1 MADGWPPDA
10 MRQRLKSSLSAH
22 YMGCLSADGKPDK
35 ERKRWE
41 AYSAVNSLFRAILYI
56 GRSSVGR
63 ALQREVILLLNALG
77 RWFESNRPVYQ
88 VNMRMNIA
96 TCFNKILLEI
106 ERKLKGN
113 HDQEGTNQVCS
124 SVHRQHN

>member
-1 MADGWPPDA
+1 MRRRKPCRLESDHADHASNGLT
-10 MRQRLKSSLSAH
+10 LKAH
-22 YMGCLSADGKPDK
+22 YH
-35 ERKRWE
+35 
-41 AYSAVNSLFRAILYI
+41 I

-63 ALQREVILLLNALG
+63 ALQREGILLLNTLG

-106 ERKLKGN
+106 ERKLKGIY
-113 HDQEGTNQVCS
+113 DQEGTNQVCS
-124 SVHRQHN
+124 

>member
-1 MADGWPPDA
+1 MRRRKPCRLEYDHADHASNGL
-10 MRQRLKSSLSAH
+10 MLK
-22 YMGCLSADGKPDK
+22 
-35 ERKRWE
+35 
-41 AYSAVNSLFRAILYI
+41 AYFYI

-63 ALQREVILLLNALG
+63 ALQREGILLLNTLG

-106 ERKLKGN
+106 ERKSKGIY
-113 HDQEGTNQVCS
+113 DQEGTNQVCS
-124 SVHRQHN
+124 R

>member
-1 MADGWPPDA
+1 MLAGLQA
-10 MRQRLKSSLSAH
+10 RMRRDNLS
-22 YMGCLSADGKPDK
+22 GKPSK
-35 ERKRWE
+35 C
-41 AYSAVNSLFRAILYI
+41 

-63 ALQREVILLLNALG
+63 ALQREGILLLNTLG

-106 ERKLKGN
+106 ERKLKGIY
-113 HDQEGTNQVCS
+113 DQEGNRQVCG
-124 SVHRQHN
+124 R

>member
-1 MADGWPPDA
+1 MPN
-10 MRQRLKSSLSAH
+10 
-22 YMGCLSADGKPDK
+22 K
-35 ERKRWE
+35 ERYNGKSLIARWR
-41 AYSAVNSLFRAILYI
+41 NQFRAILYI

-63 ALQREVILLLNALG
+63 ALQREGILLLNTLG

-106 ERKLKGN
+106 ERKLKGIY
-113 HDQEGTNQVCS
+113 D
-124 SVHRQHN
+124 

>member
-1 MADGWPPDA
+1 MIG
-10 MRQRLKSSLSAH
+10 
-22 YMGCLSADGKPDK
+22 
-35 ERKRWE
+35 
-41 AYSAVNSLFRAILYI
+41 LFRAILYI

-63 ALQREVILLLNALG
+63 ALQREGILLLNTLG

-106 ERKLKGN
+106 ERKLKGIY
-113 HDQEGTNQVCS
+113 DQEGTNQVCS
-124 SVHRQHN
+124 R

>member
-1 MADGWPPDA
+1 M
-10 MRQRLKSSLSAH
+10 LKSH
-22 YMGCLSADGKPDK
+22 
-35 ERKRWE
+35 
-41 AYSAVNSLFRAILYI
+41 FHI

-63 ALQREVILLLNALG
+63 ALQREGILLLNALG

-124 SVHRQHN
+124 SVNRQHN

>member
-1 MADGWPPDA
+1 MRRRKPCRLESDHADHASNGL
-10 MRQRLKSSLSAH
+10 MLKAH
-22 YMGCLSADGKPDK
+22 
-35 ERKRWE
+35 
-41 AYSAVNSLFRAILYI
+41 FHI

-63 ALQREVILLLNALG
+63 ALQREGILLLNTLG

-106 ERKLKGN
+106 ERKLKGIY
-113 HDQEGTNQVCS
+113 DQERNRQVCS
-124 SVHRQHN
+124 SVNRQHN

>member
-1 MADGWPPDA
+1 MTRRNRGCVIFGAQSPVARDN
-10 MRQRLKSSLSAH
+10 LS
-22 YMGCLSADGKPDK
+22 GKPNK
-35 ERKRWE
+35 C
-41 AYSAVNSLFRAILYI
+41 

-63 ALQREVILLLNALG
+63 ALQREGILLLNALG

-106 ERKLKGN
+106 ERKLKGIY
-113 HDQEGTNQVCS
+113 DKEGTN
-124 SVHRQHN
+124 

>member
-1 MADGWPPDA
+1 MCDEIAKHTALKMRRRKPCRLESDHADHASNGL
-10 MRQRLKSSLSAH
+10 MLKAH
-22 YMGCLSADGKPDK
+22 
-35 ERKRWE
+35 
-41 AYSAVNSLFRAILYI
+41 FHI

-63 ALQREVILLLNALG
+63 ALQREGILLLNTLG

-106 ERKLKGN
+106 ERKLKGIY
-113 HDQEGTNQVCS
+113 D
-124 SVHRQHN
+124 